1 MKWINYLSF
10 YLLFFI
16 GCKKDEPKNN
26 PIVYGGSYG
35 ISIHTDKSIYKPGEK
50 VNFTID
56 KILPGEAKIRYRYLD
71 DLISEVSLATTT
83 WQWSPPVTDHKGY
96 LVDVYETIDG
106 VEKVYGSIAVDVSS
120 DWTKFPR
127 YGFLSKYGQ
136 LADADM
142 ENIIRNLSRHHING
156 IQFQDWHYKH
166 HMPLA
171 GTVASPHNFWK
182 DIANRDNYL
191 STVKGYISKA
201 HAKNIKTMSYNLAF
215 GALND
220 ASADGVQ
227 EQWYLFKDKTHT
239 LKDAHPLPKPPFKS
253 DIYLV
258 DPSNISWQQYLIE
271 KNNDVYDVFDFDG
284 FHIDQLGDRGNLYRY
299 DGSAINLA
307 ASYKPFIEA
316 MKAASPL
323 KKLVMNAVN
332 QYGQQTGIAESPVD
346 FLYTEVWSGN
356 EGYKDLAKIILD
368 NNNYSNNSLNTV
380 LAAYMNYNLANS
392 PGYFN
397 TPGVLLTDAVI
408 FAFGGSHLELG
419 EHMLGKE
426 YFPNNNLQMKD
437 DLESSL
443 INYYDFLVAYQ
454 NLLRDGG
461 NFNLPAVS
469 CTNNVMSVNN
479 WPPEMG
485 KVAVVGKVFN
495 DKQVLHLINFSHAN
509 SLDWRDT
516 NGTQN
521 IPQTKSDAMLEFIT
535 SKKVTKVWM
544 ASPDIQHG
552 TAISLP
558 FNQDG
563 DKVTWKLPVLKYWDM
578 IVIEY

>member
-71 DLISEVSLATTT
+71 DLISEVSLAATN
-83 WQWSPPVTDHKGY
+83 WQWAPPVTDHKGY
-96 LVDVYETIDG
+96 LVDIYATIDG

-136 LADADM
+136 LADANM

-323 KKLVMNAVN
+323 KKVVMNSVN

-437 DLESSL
+437 DLKSSL

-461 NFNLPAVS
+461 NFNLPAMS

-495 DKQVLHLINFSHAN
+495 DRQVLHLINFSHAN

>member
-71 DLISEVSLATTT
+71 DLISEVSLAATN
-83 WQWSPPVTDHKGY
+83 WQWAPPVTDHKGY
-96 LVDVYETIDG
+96 LVDIYATIEG

-323 KKLVMNAVN
+323 KKVVMNAVN

-368 NNNYSNNSLNTV
+368 NNNYSSNSLNTV
-380 LAAYMNYNLANS
+380 LAAYMNYSLANN

-437 DLESSL
+437 DLKSSL

-461 NFNLPAVS
+461 NFNLPAMS

-521 IPQTKSDAMLEFIT
+521 IPQTKSDAMLAFIT

>member
-71 DLISEVSLATTT
+71 DLISEASLAATN
-83 WQWSPPVTDHKGY
+83 WQWAPPVTDHKGY
-96 LVDVYETIDG
+96 LVDIYATIEG

-323 KKLVMNAVN
+323 KKVVMNSVN

-368 NNNYSNNSLNTV
+368 NNNYSSNSLNTV
-380 LAAYMNYNLANS
+380 LAAYMNYSLANN

>member
-10 YLLFFI
+10 YLLFII

-71 DLISEVSLATTT
+71 DLISEVSLAATN
-83 WQWSPPVTDHKGY
+83 WQWAPPVTDHKGY
-96 LVDVYETIDG
+96 LVDIYAAIEG
-106 VEKVYGSIAVDVSS
+106 VEKVYGSLAVDVSS

-201 HAKNIKTMSYNLAF
+201 HAKKIKTMSYKLAF
-215 GALND
+215 CALID
-220 ASADGVQ
+220 SSADGVQ

-323 KKLVMNAVN
+323 KKVVMNSVN

-368 NNNYSNNSLNTV
+368 NNNYSSNSLNTV
-380 LAAYMNYNLANS
+380 LAAYMNYSLANN

-437 DLESSL
+437 DLKSSL

-461 NFNLPAVS
+461 NFNLPAMS

-495 DKQVLHLINFSHAN
+495 DRQVLHLINFSHAN

-521 IPQTKSDAMLEFIT
+521 IPQTKSDAMLAFIT

>member
-10 YLLFFI
+10 YLLFII

-71 DLISEVSLATTT
+71 DLISEVSLAATN
-83 WQWSPPVTDHKGY
+83 WQWAPPVTDHKGY
-96 LVDVYETIDG
+96 LVDIYETIEG
-106 VEKVYGSIAVDVSS
+106 VEKVYGSLAVDVSS

-368 NNNYSNNSLNTV
+368 NNNYSSNSLNTV
-380 LAAYMNYNLANS
+380 LAAYMNYSLANN

-437 DLESSL
+437 DLKSSL

>member
-71 DLISEVSLATTT
+71 DLISEASLAATN
-83 WQWSPPVTDHKGY
+83 WQWAPPVTDHKGY
-96 LVDVYETIDG
+96 LVDIYAAIEG
-106 VEKVYGSIAVDVSS
+106 VEKVYGSLAVDVSS

-323 KKLVMNAVN
+323 KKVVMNSVN

-437 DLESSL
+437 DLKSSL

-461 NFNLPAVS
+461 NFNLPAMS

-495 DKQVLHLINFSHAN
+495 DRQVLHLINFSHAN

>member
-71 DLISEVSLATTT
+71 DLISEASLAATN
-83 WQWSPPVTDHKGY
+83 WQWAPPVTDHKGY
-96 LVDVYETIDG
+96 LVDIYATIEG
-106 VEKVYGSIAVDVSS
+106 VEKVYGSLAVDVSS

-323 KKLVMNAVN
+323 KKVVMNSVN

-368 NNNYSNNSLNTV
+368 NNNYSSNSLNTV
-380 LAAYMNYNLANS
+380 LAAYMNYSLANN

-437 DLESSL
+437 DLKSSL

-563 DKVTWKLPVLKYWDM
+563 GKVTWKLPVLKYWDM

>member
-71 DLISEVSLATTT
+71 DLISEVSLAATN
-83 WQWSPPVTDHKGY
+83 WQWAPPVTDHKGY
-96 LVDVYETIDG
+96 LVDIYATIEG

-316 MKAASPL
+316 MKTASPL
-323 KKLVMNAVN
+323 KKVVMNAVN

-437 DLESSL
+437 DLKSSL

-563 DKVTWKLPVLKYWDM
+563 DKVTWKLPVLKYWDI

>member
-71 DLISEVSLATTT
+71 DLISEVSLAATN
-83 WQWSPPVTDHKGY
+83 WQWAPPVTDHKGY
-96 LVDVYETIDG
+96 LVDIYATIEG

-323 KKLVMNAVN
+323 KKVVMNAVN

-368 NNNYSNNSLNTV
+368 NNNYSSNSLNTV
-380 LAAYMNYNLANS
+380 LAAYMNYSLANS

-437 DLESSL
+437 DLKSSL

>member
-1 MKWINYLSF
+1 
-10 YLLFFI
+10 
-16 GCKKDEPKNN
+16 
-26 PIVYGGSYG
+26 
-35 ISIHTDKSIYKPGEK
+35 
-50 VNFTID
+50 
-56 KILPGEAKIRYRYLD
+56 
-71 DLISEVSLATTT
+71 
-83 WQWSPPVTDHKGY
+83 
-96 LVDVYETIDG
+96 
-106 VEKVYGSIAVDVSS
+106 
-120 DWTKFPR
+120 
-127 YGFLSKYGQ
+127 
-136 LADADM
+136 
-142 ENIIRNLSRHHING
+142 
-156 IQFQDWHYKH
+156 
-166 HMPLA
+166 
-171 GTVASPHNFWK
+171 
-182 DIANRDNYL
+182 
-191 STVKGYISKA
+191 
-201 HAKNIKTMSYNLAF
+201 
-215 GALND
+215 
-220 ASADGVQ
+220 
-227 EQWYLFKDKTHT
+227 
-239 LKDAHPLPKPPFKS
+239 
-253 DIYLV
+253 
-258 DPSNISWQQYLIE
+258 
-271 KNNDVYDVFDFDG
+271 
-284 FHIDQLGDRGNLYRY
+284 
-299 DGSAINLA
+299 
-307 ASYKPFIEA
+307 
-316 MKAASPL
+316 
-323 KKLVMNAVN
+323 
-332 QYGQQTGIAESPVD
+332 
-346 FLYTEVWSGN
+346 
-356 EGYKDLAKIILD
+356 
-368 NNNYSNNSLNTV
+368 
-380 LAAYMNYNLANS
+380 MNYNLANS

-426 YFPNNNLQMKD
+426 YFPNNNLQIKD
-437 DLESSL
+437 DLKSSL

-516 NGTQN
+516 NGAQN

-563 DKVTWKLPVLKYWDM
+563 DKVTWKLPVLKYWDI

>member
-71 DLISEVSLATTT
+71 DLISEASLAATN
-83 WQWSPPVTDHKGY
+83 WQWAPPVTDHKGY
-96 LVDVYETIDG
+96 LVDIYAAIEG
-106 VEKVYGSIAVDVSS
+106 VEKVYGSLAVDVSS

-191 STVKGYISKA
+191 TTVKGYISKA

-437 DLESSL
+437 DLKSSL

-563 DKVTWKLPVLKYWDM
+563 GKVTWKLPVLKYWDM

>member
-71 DLISEVSLATTT
+71 DLISEVSLAATN
-83 WQWSPPVTDHKGY
+83 WQWAPPVTDHKGY
-96 LVDVYETIDG
+96 LVDIYATIEG

-191 STVKGYISKA
+191 TTVKGYISKA
-201 HAKNIKTMSYNLAF
+201 HAKNIRTMSYNLAF

-323 KKLVMNAVN
+323 KKVVMNSVN

-437 DLESSL
+437 DLKSSL

-461 NFNLPAVS
+461 NFNLPAMS

-563 DKVTWKLPVLKYWDM
+563 GKVTWKLPVLKYWDM

>member
-71 DLISEVSLATTT
+71 NLISEASLAATN
-83 WQWSPPVTDHKGY
+83 WQWAPPVTDHKGY
-96 LVDVYETIDG
+96 LVDIYAAIEG
-106 VEKVYGSIAVDVSS
+106 VEKVYGSLAVDVSS

-323 KKLVMNAVN
+323 KKVVMNSVN

-368 NNNYSNNSLNTV
+368 NNNYSSNSLNTV

-437 DLESSL
+437 DLKSSL

-563 DKVTWKLPVLKYWDM
+563 GKVTWKLPVLKYWDM

>member
-71 DLISEVSLATTT
+71 DLISEVSLAATN
-83 WQWSPPVTDHKGY
+83 WQWAPPVTDHKGY
-96 LVDVYETIDG
+96 LVDIYATIEG

-323 KKLVMNAVN
+323 KKVVMNSVN

-368 NNNYSNNSLNTV
+368 NNNYSSNSLNTV
-380 LAAYMNYNLANS
+380 LAAYMNYSLANS
-392 PGYFN
+392 PGFFN

-437 DLESSL
+437 DLKSSL

-461 NFNLPAVS
+461 NFNLPAMS

-563 DKVTWKLPVLKYWDM
+563 GKVTWKLPVLKYWDM

>member
-71 DLISEVSLATTT
+71 DLISEASLAATN
-83 WQWSPPVTDHKGY
+83 WQWAPPVTDHKGY
-96 LVDVYETIDG
+96 LVDIYATIEG

-201 HAKNIKTMSYNLAF
+201 HAKNIRTMSYNLAF

-323 KKLVMNAVN
+323 KKLVMNAVD
-332 QYGQQTGIAESPVD
+332 QYGQQTGIAQSPVD

-368 NNNYSNNSLNTV
+368 NNNYSSNSLNTV
-380 LAAYMNYNLANS
+380 LAAYMNYSLANS
-392 PGYFN
+392 PGFFN

-437 DLESSL
+437 DLKSSL

>member
-71 DLISEVSLATTT
+71 DLISEASLAATN
-83 WQWSPPVTDHKGY
+83 WQWAPPVTDHKGY
-96 LVDVYETIDG
+96 LVDIYATIEG

-120 DWTKFPR
+120 DWTKFPC

-368 NNNYSNNSLNTV
+368 NNNYSSNSLNTV
-380 LAAYMNYNLANS
+380 LAAYMNYSLANS

-461 NFNLPAVS
+461 NFNLPAMS

-563 DKVTWKLPVLKYWDM
+563 GKVTWKLPVLKYWDM

>member
-71 DLISEVSLATTT
+71 DLISEVSLAATN
-83 WQWSPPVTDHKGY
+83 WQWAPPVTDHKGY
-96 LVDVYETIDG
+96 LVDIYATIEG
-106 VEKVYGSIAVDVSS
+106 VEKVYGSLAVDVSS

-136 LADADM
+136 LADANM

-323 KKLVMNAVN
+323 KKVVMNAVN

-368 NNNYSNNSLNTV
+368 NNNYSSNSLNTV

-437 DLESSL
+437 DLKSSL

-461 NFNLPAVS
+461 NFNLPAMS

-544 ASPDIQHG
+544 ASPDLQYG
-552 TAISLP
+552 TAMPLP

>member
-71 DLISEVSLATTT
+71 NLISEVSLAATT
-83 WQWSPPVTDHKGY
+83 WQWAPPVIDHKGY
-96 LVDVYETIDG
+96 LVDIYATIEG
-106 VEKVYGSIAVDVSS
+106 VEKVYGSLAVDVSS

-191 STVKGYISKA
+191 TTVKGYISKA

-437 DLESSL
+437 DLKSSL

-461 NFNLPAVS
+461 NFNLPAMS

-563 DKVTWKLPVLKYWDM
+563 DKVTWKLPVLKYWDI

>member
-10 YLLFFI
+10 FLLFFI
-16 GCKKDEPKNN
+16 GCKKDEPKKN

-35 ISIHTDKSIYKPGEK
+35 ISIHTDKSVYKPGEK
-50 VNFTID
+50 VNFTIE
-56 KILPGEAKIRYRYLD
+56 KILPGAVKIRYRHLD

-83 WQWSPPVTDHKGY
+83 WQWAPPVTDHKGY
-96 LVDVYETIDG
+96 LVDVFETIEG

-136 LADADM
+136 LADAGMD
-142 ENIIRNLSRHHING
+142 NIIGNLSRHHING

-171 GTVASPHNFWK
+171 GTVASPHNVWK

-191 STVKGYISKA
+191 STVKEYISKA
-201 HAKNIKTMSYNLAF
+201 HAKNIQTMSYNLAF

-258 DPSNISWQQYLIE
+258 DPSHTSWQQYLIA
-271 KNNDVYDVFDFDG
+271 KNKDVYEVFDFDG

-307 ASYKPFIEA
+307 ASFKPFIEA
-316 MKAASPL
+316 MKDASQG
-323 KKLVMNAVN
+323 KYLVMNAVN
-332 QYGQQTGIAESPVD
+332 QYGQQNSIAQSPVD

-368 NNNYSNNSLNTV
+368 NNAYSGNSLNTV
-380 LAAYMNYNLANS
+380 LAAYMNYNLANN

-437 DLESSL
+437 DLKSSL

-454 NLLRDGG
+454 NILRDGG
-461 NFNLPAVS
+461 NFNVPAIA
-469 CTNNVMSVNN
+469 CTNNVISINN

-495 DKQVLHLINFSHAN
+495 DKQVLHFINFSHAN

-516 NGTQN
+516 NGSQN
-521 IPQTKSDAMLEFIT
+521 IPQTKSDAILEFIT

-544 ASPDIQHG
+544 ASPDLQYG
-552 TAISLP
+552 TAMPLP

-563 DKVTWKLPVLKYWDM
+563 DKVTWKLPFLKYWDM

>member
-71 DLISEVSLATTT
+71 DLISEVSLAATN
-83 WQWSPPVTDHKGY
+83 WQWAPPVTDHKGY
-96 LVDVYETIDG
+96 LVDIYATIEG

-323 KKLVMNAVN
+323 KKVVMNSVN

-437 DLESSL
+437 DLKSSL

-461 NFNLPAVS
+461 NFNLPAMS

>member
-71 DLISEVSLATTT
+71 DLISEVSLAATN
-83 WQWSPPVTDHKGY
+83 WQWAPPVTDHKGY
-96 LVDVYETIDG
+96 LVDIYATIEG

-323 KKLVMNAVN
+323 KKVVMNSVN

-437 DLESSL
+437 DLKSSL
-443 INYYDFLVAYQ
+443 INHYDFLVAYQ

-461 NFNLPAVS
+461 NFNLPAMS

-563 DKVTWKLPVLKYWDM
+563 GKVTWKLPVLKYWDM

>member
-71 DLISEVSLATTT
+71 DLISEVSLAATN
-83 WQWSPPVTDHKGY
+83 WQWAPPVTDHKGY
-96 LVDVYETIDG
+96 LVDIYATIEG

-191 STVKGYISKA
+191 TTVKGYISKA

-368 NNNYSNNSLNTV
+368 NNNYSSNSLNTV
-380 LAAYMNYNLANS
+380 LAAYMNYSLANS

-437 DLESSL
+437 DLKSSL

>member
-71 DLISEVSLATTT
+71 DLISEVSLAATN
-83 WQWSPPVTDHKGY
+83 WQWAPPVTDHKGY
-96 LVDVYETIDG
+96 LVDIYAAIEG
-106 VEKVYGSIAVDVSS
+106 VEKVYGSLAVDVSS

-323 KKLVMNAVN
+323 KKVVMNSVN

-437 DLESSL
+437 DLKSSL

-461 NFNLPAVS
+461 NFNLPAMS

-563 DKVTWKLPVLKYWDM
+563 GKVTWKLPVLKYWDM

>member
-71 DLISEVSLATTT
+71 DLISEVSLAATN
-83 WQWSPPVTDHKGY
+83 WQWAPPVTDHKGY
-96 LVDVYETIDG
+96 LVDIYATIEG

-201 HAKNIKTMSYNLAF
+201 HAKNIRTMSYNLAF

-437 DLESSL
+437 DLKSSL

-461 NFNLPAVS
+461 NFNLPAMS

>member
-71 DLISEVSLATTT
+71 DLISEASLAATN
-83 WQWSPPVTDHKGY
+83 WQWAPPVTDHKGY
-96 LVDVYETIDG
+96 LVDIYATIEG

-437 DLESSL
+437 DLKSSL

-495 DKQVLHLINFSHAN
+495 DKQLLHLINFSHAN

-563 DKVTWKLPVLKYWDM
+563 GKVTWKLPVLKYWDM